1 MPSSLLSL
9 SSLPAPLCFG
19 LQAPTAG
26 LGVALLLIGLTL
38 GAWYALPQGRAAR
51 HTLGLLALLLSQ
63 PVACAFCVHDPIN
76 PQALQHTAF
85 CAQYY
90 HENRLLE
97 AEARCRLA
105 REFAPKYAEPVN
117 LLGLIEYSRGRH
129 ENARN
134 YFKESIALKNN
145 FAEAHNNL
153 GAIFMD
159 ERNYPEACDA
169 FAQALDIDPGYVNA
183 RVNLALCRFYAGDNA
198 ASRKEYLKC
207 MELDPRACDCRQ
219 GLGVLAASKR
229 DFEEAK
235 LQFQKMTE
243 ICPDNPIAHY
253 NLCQTY
259 YDMGQCGNAL
269 EACMRAVALKTDYIE
284 ARKNLTAAT
293 QCLALEDGAIRDYT
307 DQIRKTP
314 GNAEL
319 HFNLGVVYAEK
330 HLTQAALAEFLN
342 TIKLQPDYAL
352 AYYRAAKIYDEEVRS
367 DDTIRLCKQFVDLL
381 RDTKFREQKD
391 WCILRVKELQYQ

>member
-1 MPSSLLSL
+1 MSL
-9 SSLPAPLCFG
+9 APLALG
-19 LQAPTAG
+19 LLYA
-26 LGVALLLIGLTL
+26 VALL
-38 GAWYALPQGRAAR
+38 GAWWSLPPRRRVALGC
-51 HTLGLLALLLSQ
+51 LGLLLSQ
-63 PVACAFCVHDPIN
+63 PLACAFCVHDPIN
-76 PQALQHTAF
+76 PQAAQHTAF

-90 HENRLLE
+90 HENKLLE

-169 FAQALDIDPGYVNA
+169 FSQALEIDPGYVNA
-183 RVNLALCRFYAGDNA
+183 RVNLALCKFYAGDNA

-207 MELDPRACDCRQ
+207 MELDPKACDCRQ

-229 DFEEAK
+229 DIDEAK

-253 NLCQTY
+253 NLCQTF

-269 EACMRAVALKTDYIE
+269 EACMRAVALKNDYIE

-293 QCLALEDGAIRDYT
+293 QCLALEDGAIRDYI
-307 DQIRKTP
+307 DQIRKSP

-342 TIKLQPDYAL
+342 TMKLQPDYAL

-381 RDTKFREQKD
+381 RDNKYREQKE